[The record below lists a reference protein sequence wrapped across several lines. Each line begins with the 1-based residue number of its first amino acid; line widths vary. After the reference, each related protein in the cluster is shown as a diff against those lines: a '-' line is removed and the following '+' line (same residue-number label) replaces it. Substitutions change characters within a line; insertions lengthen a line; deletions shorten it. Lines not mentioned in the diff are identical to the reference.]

1 MAADPR
7 TQVLKL
13 DALGRVERAVRA
25 DGSVCARRVASG
37 SRIPFSA
44 FVARRL
50 LARERAALRVLDG
63 LDGVPRV
70 DADRSTPTS
79 SLPSHSS
86 PQPRA
91 RSQANEST
99 SSNASARPNALGN
112 PHADA
117 RVVAR
122 FEVRDGAV
130 LERSW
135 IDGLPL
141 SRAEELPEDFFDL
154 LDSLVQR
161 MHARGVCHNDLHKE
175 QNVLVRSDGRPAL
188 VDFQLASVHPARGR
202 LFASRAREDL
212 RHVEK
217 HRRRYTRLGRGPRG
231 DVQSGAGD
239 GIPRS
244 FVARAWRNSGKPLYV
259 FVTRRVLRTRDGA
272 EERRDSSGP
281 WPRWTPAIGAKD
293 ATGASDS

>member
-1 MAADPR
+1 MSEVPR
-7 TQVLKL
+7 AHVLKS

-50 LARERAALRVLDG
+50 LARERAALRVLEG

-70 DADRSTPTS
+70 D
-79 SLPSHSS
+79 
-86 PQPRA
+86 PRC
-91 RSQANEST
+91 EE
-99 SSNASARPNALGN
+99 
-112 PHADA
+112 
-117 RVVAR
+117 R

-135 IDGLPL
+135 IDGVPL
-141 SRAEELPEDFFDL
+141 SRASELPEDFFDL
-154 LDSLVQR
+154 LDALVQR

-175 QNVLVRSDGRPAL
+175 QNVLVRPDGRPAL
-188 VDFQLASVHPARGR
+188 VDFQLASVHGDRGR

-231 DVQSGAGD
+231 DAQSGAGD

-259 FVTRRVLRTRDGA
+259 FVTRRVLHTRDGA
-272 EERRDSSGP
+272 EERRDSRGP
-281 WPRWTPAIGAKD
+281 WPRWTPAIGAAVAMESRRD
-293 ATGASDS
+293 VR

>member
-25 DGSVCARRVASG
+25 DGSVCARRVAAG

-70 DADRSTPTS
+70 EGESNERATADTRTPHVPEAISAETS
-79 SLPSHSS
+79 VL
-86 PQPRA
+86 
-91 RSQANEST
+91 
-99 SSNASARPNALGN
+99 
-112 PHADA
+112 ADG
-117 RVVAR
+117 
-122 FEVRDGAV
+122 DGLRGGSV
-130 LERSW
+130 LERTW

-141 SRAEELPEDFFDL
+141 SRATELPEDFFDL
-154 LDSLVQR
+154 LDALVQR
-161 MHARGVCHNDLHKE
+161 VHARGVCHNDLHKE

-188 VDFQLASVHPARGR
+188 VDFQLASVHPTRGR
-202 LFASRAREDL
+202 VFASRAREDL

-231 DVQSGAGD
+231 DVQRGAGD

-244 FVARAWRNSGKPLYV
+244 YLARAWRSSGKPIYV
-259 FVTRRVLRTRDGA
+259 FVTRRVLSTRDGA
-272 EERRDSSGP
+272 EERRASSGP
-281 WPRWTPAIGAKD
+281 WPRWTPAVGEREPAPPAPPARGA
-293 ATGASDS
+293 GS